1 MKIFRKKLKVICPM
15 LFTLFSRL
23 SLADTSQIIVQAFAE
38 KFFPLWS
45 SKVTSPFCPVHSRN
59 AAIHRCN
66 SPKCSFVFI
75 NDSFP
80 LTGQ

>member
-1 MKIFRKKLKVICPM
+1 MFCKKLKVICPM

-23 SLADTSQIIVQAFAE
+23 SLADTSQITVQTLAE
-38 KFFPLWS
+38 EFFPLWS
-45 SKVTSPFCPVHSRN
+45 LKVTSPFCPVHSRN

-66 SPKCSFVFI
+66 TLKCSFVFI

-80 LTGQ
+80 LAGQ

>member
-1 MKIFRKKLKVICPM
+1 MFCKKLKVICPM

-23 SLADTSQIIVQAFAE
+23 SLSDTSQITVQAFTE
-38 KFFPLWS
+38 EFFPLRS
-45 SKVTSPFCPVHSRN
+45 SKVSSPFCPVHSRN
-59 AAIHRCN
+59 TAIHRCN